1 MDRLGLDAGDL
12 AFGHDLAQSF
22 DDLAGHAAEDPF
34 GPGAGERFG
43 FGAAFRVQ
51 GVRDFP
57 EFLVSRDTLQHIR
70 EVLPCEVRVTD
81 PAHPLCGRVLRAR
94 GFRRL
99 EGVLMLAVALPDGSA
114 GTIAAAA
121 TSVLGQEPRSEPE
134 PGPGTV
140 LTVDGIRRLRALL
153 GAKSRG
159 PEDRGTRRRAA

>member
-1 MDRLGLDAGDL
+1 M
-12 AFGHDLAQSF
+12 
-22 DDLAGHAAEDPF
+22 
-34 GPGAGERFG
+34 
-43 FGAAFRVQ
+43 Q

-140 LTVDGIRRLRALL
+140 LTVDGDPAAAGAVGSEVPRSGGPRDPPPRGL
-153 GAKSRG
+153 GSPRHSL
-159 PEDRGTRRRAA
+159 PTRCGGEPVCEG